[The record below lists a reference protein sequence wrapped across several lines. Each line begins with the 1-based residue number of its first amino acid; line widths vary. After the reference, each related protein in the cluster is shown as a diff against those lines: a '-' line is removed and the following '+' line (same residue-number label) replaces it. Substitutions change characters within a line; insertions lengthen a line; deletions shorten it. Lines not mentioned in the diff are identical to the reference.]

1 MEFSGAVLLIG
12 SSNVRLTCVAVELRP
27 KASLP
32 PKVLHLPSA
41 TAEQSDTTLYSV
53 MEGNHPRG
61 ESDVSQGDPNQ
72 LCNWGQHCKLTM
84 PKLVTVFH
92 RGMNLSNSYRSFRKR
107 SICKKQ
113 ATSRRQP
120 HEG

>member
-1 MEFSGAVLLIG
+1 MGFSRALRLI
-12 SSNVRLTCVAVELRP
+12 RLNNARLRCLAVELRP

-61 ESDVSQGDPNQ
+61 ESHASQCDPNQ

-92 RGMNLSNSYRSFRKR
+92 RGMNLYDSYRSFRKR

-113 ATSRRQP
+113 VTFRRQP

>member
-1 MEFSGAVLLIG
+1 MGFSRALRLIRL
-12 SSNVRLTCVAVELRP
+12 SNARLTCLAVELRP

-53 MEGNHPRG
+53 MGGNHPRG
-61 ESDVSQGDPNQ
+61 ESHASQGDPNQ
-72 LCNWGQHCKLTM
+72 LCNWEQHCKSKM
-84 PKLVTVFH
+84 PRLDSALL
-92 RGMNLSNSYRSFRKR
+92 RGMKLYNSYRSFRKR

-113 ATSRRQP
+113 VTSRRQS